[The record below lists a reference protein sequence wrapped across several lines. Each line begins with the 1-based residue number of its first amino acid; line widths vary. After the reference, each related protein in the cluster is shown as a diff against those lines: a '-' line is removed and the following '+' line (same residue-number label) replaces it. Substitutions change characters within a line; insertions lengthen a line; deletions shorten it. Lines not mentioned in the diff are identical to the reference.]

1 MPPES
6 IDFGNLIQTSDNKIN
21 SVNKTAIC
29 AINLFWLFTPLE
41 QTIKIKPNTTG
52 INAVKED
59 DSKYPH
65 KPMAISVI
73 ELMRLALN
81 AFIFSFV

>member
-1 MPPES
+1 
-6 IDFGNLIQTSDNKIN
+6 
-21 SVNKTAIC
+21 
-29 AINLFWLFTPLE
+29 
-41 QTIKIKPNTTG
+41 
-52 INAVKED
+52 NAVKED

-65 KPMAISVI
+65 KPMVISVI